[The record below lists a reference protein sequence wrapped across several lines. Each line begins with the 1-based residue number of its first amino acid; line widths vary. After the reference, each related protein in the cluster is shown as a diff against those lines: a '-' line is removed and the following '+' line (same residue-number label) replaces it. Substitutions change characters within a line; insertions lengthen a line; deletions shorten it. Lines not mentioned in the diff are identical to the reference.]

1 VKRTVVSFVASTFS
15 VGGSERVLFHVITG
29 LPPEDFRTNVY
40 FLREAGRVGRALFDA
55 GVPGAERL
63 QRHRYDPWAA
73 ARLTRHLRHDPPDVL
88 FLLDHHNAMLWGR
101 VAAVAARVP
110 RVVVGSHATG
120 LFGGK
125 RNFRLADRWLM
136 EYTDRVVALSRSHA
150 RYLAETEGVGWG
162 RMAVIENGIDVEH
175 YARADAGDVE
185 RLRLELGLG
194 PRDRVVLM
202 VAALRPEKAHEVFL
216 EAARLLVDSRQD
228 VKFLVVGDGPRR
240 AELEALRRR
249 LELEAYVQFLGV
261 RDDVARLLHAA
272 HVLVLPS
279 HPAVETLPL
288 SVLEAMAA
296 GVPVVATRVGSL
308 PEVIESG
315 RTGVL
320 IEPGD
325 PPSLAEAIEGV
336 VDDPAHSRQ
345 MAAAAREVVAS
356 RFSVEP
362 MVEKYAALFRSLAE

>member
-1 VKRTVVSFVASTFS
+1 
-15 VGGSERVLFHVITG
+15 
-29 LPPEDFRTNVY
+29 
-40 FLREAGRVGRALFDA
+40 
-55 GVPGAERL
+55 
-63 QRHRYDPWAA
+63 
-73 ARLTRHLRHDPPDVL
+73 
-88 FLLDHHNAMLWGR
+88 
-101 VAAVAARVP
+101 
-110 RVVVGSHATG
+110 
-120 LFGGK
+120 
-125 RNFRLADRWLM
+125 M

-296 GVPVVATRVGSL
+296 GVPVVATRVGWL
-308 PEVIESG
+308 ACACRVA
-315 RTGVL
+315 
-320 IEPGD
+320 
-325 PPSLAEAIEGV
+325 SLAASTSRPARYCASNCAGLVMSARVSAHTSLFPSSMVTRPAVPEGV
-336 VDDPAHSRQ
+336 WDTAATTSCACAAKSAIIAPLTAWLNTGSR
-345 MAAAAREVVAS
+345 
-356 RFSVEP
+356 
-362 MVEKYAALFRSLAE
+362 AALFS